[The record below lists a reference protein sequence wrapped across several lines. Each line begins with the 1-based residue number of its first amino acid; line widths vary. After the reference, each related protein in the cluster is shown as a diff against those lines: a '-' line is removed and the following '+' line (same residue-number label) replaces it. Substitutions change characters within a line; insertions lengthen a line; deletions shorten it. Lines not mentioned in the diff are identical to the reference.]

1 MSFKVPSWRRGIAS
15 ALDSYCDRRGGIDLV
30 KNVSLKWVIGAI
42 LVITAV
48 AFIIGAVARRSG
60 GSSDLDPEP
69 TTQQITTREPSDLDP
84 EARTQQVIESEI
96 TRLGVSGVEITDV
109 HCMKGTSTRYECHV
123 TSRQNGVEHTTDGTL
138 NCDGTDP
145 GDYCVWRGELPGA

>member
-1 MSFKVPSWRRGIAS
+1 
-15 ALDSYCDRRGGIDLV
+15 V

-48 AFIIGAVARRSG
+48 AFIIGAVVRRSG

-69 TTQQITTREPSDLDP
+69 TTQQITTTEPSVLDP
-84 EARTQQVIESEI
+84 EARTQQVINSEI

-109 HCMKGTSTRYECHV
+109 HCVKRTSTRYECHV

-145 GDYCVWRGELPGA
+145 GDYCVWRGELPGG